1 MTCIC
6 CTLSDLITAHTAR
19 CWSMLHAGT
28 WQARATHGEGRMV
41 RGSQA
46 ILHAGTWQ
54 ARDTHGEGRMVR
66 GPQAILHARTWQARA
81 THGKGRM
88 VRGPQAILHAVLH
101 CTPGRASHAQAD
113 E

>member
-28 WQARATHGEGRMV
+28 WQARA
-41 RGSQA
+41 
-46 ILHAGTWQ
+46 
-54 ARDTHGEGRMVR
+54 THGEGRMVR